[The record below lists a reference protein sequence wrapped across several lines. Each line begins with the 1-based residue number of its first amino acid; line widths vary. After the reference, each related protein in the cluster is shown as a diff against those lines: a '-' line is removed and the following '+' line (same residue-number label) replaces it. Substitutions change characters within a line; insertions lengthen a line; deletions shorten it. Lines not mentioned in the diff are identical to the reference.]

1 MTHTNEEQ
9 FIVYNLG
16 AAVFRKRGKLTQGN
30 YIILLC
36 LMLISLGGGIRRREE
51 KSKIGKLAPLEC
63 TDSQLSRLPISLT
76 AEDYVIS
83 GEGMKGL
90 IQDQKLTLKILE
102 EGSNLGKL
110 LSINRTMND
119 RNVYLSA
126 RKHNTYTCIYL
137 RYLQMQAGSNKS
149 LFVLI
154 YAPLGQHF
162 QHQILL
168 FYAVV

>member
-16 AAVFRKRGKLTQGN
+16 AAVFRKRGKLTQDEDKWKSLFDRFEKAVVLM
-30 YIILLC
+30 IDLLQN
-36 LMLISLGGGIRRREE
+36 
-51 KSKIGKLAPLEC
+51 GKLAPLEC